1 MRTSFSEGRTI
12 VELPAQHPVPEPAPE
27 KSTPPFSKADA
38 SWITIRFLGVLTFL
52 KVCAIG
58 YDLVVQLGMM
68 FNLFTVASIVGA
80 EPNGQASFQLWIG
93 VILMIAQLLVFGLAA
108 YYLLR
113 KGRALHRVFMFT
125 PRVRS

>member
-1 MRTSFSEGRTI
+1 
-12 VELPAQHPVPEPAPE
+12 VELPAQRPVLETAPAESKPA
-27 KSTPPFSKADA
+27 FSKADA
-38 SWITIRFLGVLTFL
+38 AWITVRFLGVLMFL
-52 KVCAIG
+52 KVCSIG

-80 EPNGQASFQLWIG
+80 EPNGQASFRLWIG
-93 VILMIAQLLVFGLAA
+93 VVLMIAQLAVFGLLT

-125 PRVRS
+125 PRARD